1 MLIKPDVTVKQRRRA
16 VNTLFRRLVLYRNDI
31 AVAILCRDLGRIL
44 PGRSLSL
51 LRSFLYI
58 GLFLAWGISLRRRV
72 MQPQVRRLATGIA
85 ALMVFWIAERTV
97 KYFFVTDPDVVR
109 WLWYLYYLPMLVIPL
124 LAVFVAASLG
134 RSERYRLP
142 RWTRLLYLP
151 VGALVALVLTNDFHQ
166 LVFVFPPE
174 AAVWRDGDFSHA
186 AGYFAAIG
194 RALFLQERTVK
205 YHMDQMIQKCGF
217 QSKQQ
222 LIAAAI
228 DSTIVAALDD

>member
-1 MLIKPDVTVKQRRRA
+1 M
-16 VNTLFRRLVLYRNDI
+16 
-31 AVAILCRDLGRIL
+31 
-44 PGRSLSL
+44 
-51 LRSFLYI
+51 
-58 GLFLAWGISLRRRV
+58 
-72 MQPQVRRLATGIA
+72 
-85 ALMVFWIAERTV
+85 